1 MGLKMILINII
12 FTALKENKMTKE
24 EIKSKIKLIETD
36 IELTKELILFNKK
49 DDQISIFCS
58 ILAFM
63 SLLLLSIEIKEQNF
77 MYVLGVSIFTN
88 TVYSLF
94 DKMRTR
100 KRNLDSKLKKL
111 QIDLTYYKY
120 LLDGNKDSSN

>member
-1 MGLKMILINII
+1 MILINII

-94 DKMRTR
+94 DKMRMR

-120 LLDGNKDSSN
+120 LLDGNKDNSN

>member
-1 MGLKMILINII
+1 
-12 FTALKENKMTKE
+12 MTKE
-24 EIKSKIKLIETD
+24 EIKSKIKLTETD

-58 ILAFM
+58 VLAFM
-63 SLLLLSIEIKEQNF
+63 SLLLLSTEIKEQNF
-77 MYVLGVSIFTN
+77 MYVLGISIFTN

-100 KRNLDSKLKKL
+100 KRNLESRLKKL

-120 LLDGNKDSSN
+120 LLDENKDDFN

>member
-1 MGLKMILINII
+1 MILINII
-12 FTALKENKMTKE
+12 FTTLKENKITKE

-63 SLLLLSIEIKEQNF
+63 SLLLLSIEIKEQSF